1 MILTG
6 YLNIRT
12 HRLVTAIGGHTPLG
26 GGDAGTRDCPPGAF
40 ELMQNDVHTVRIQ
53 AFDPWDDDAI
63 VLLESTDALIFSL
76 KLWSN
81 HTGDPVATIAD
92 DDWDKPAALTDN
104 EQTDLATAGWYV
116 ASLELNTD
124 ELAALLP
131 AGTSTVYLRAQLQR
145 TPAAALPL
153 SSQWL
158 PVLVLS
164 DIVRSSDATPSP
176 SVIPLVSAP
185 RWYKNITTYTGG
197 TAVCL
202 DAIQTLGHTG
212 LLIVCYIASE
222 LQFWKQFTGTDAA
235 VTGAIIRPTDY
246 HATTNPTV
254 LKRVL

>member
-1 MILTG
+1 MLITA

-12 HRLVTAIGGHTPLG
+12 HQLVTALGGRGSLG
-26 GGDAGTRDCPPGAF
+26 GGDGGTRDCPPGAL
-40 ELMQNDVHTVRIQ
+40 ELMQGDVHTVRIQ

-63 VLLESTDALIFSL
+63 VLLESTDELVFSL
-76 KLWSN
+76 KPWNN
-81 HTGDPVATIAD
+81 HNGDPVATIGDA
-92 DDWDKPAALTDN
+92 DWDKPADLDDN
-104 EQTDLATAGWYV
+104 EQDDLATAGWYV

-145 TPAAALPL
+145 TPDAALPL
-153 SSQWL
+153 SSQWI

-164 DIVRSSDATPSP
+164 DIVRSGDGSPTP
-176 SVIPLVSAP
+176 SVIPLAGAP
-185 RWYKNITTYTGG
+185 RWFKNITAYTGG

-202 DAIQTLGHTG
+202 DAIQTLGHSG
-212 LLIVCYIASE
+212 MLIIAYINSE
-222 LQFWKQFTGTDAA
+222 LQFWRQFTGTDAA
-235 VTGAIIRPTDY
+235 VTGAIIRPVDY